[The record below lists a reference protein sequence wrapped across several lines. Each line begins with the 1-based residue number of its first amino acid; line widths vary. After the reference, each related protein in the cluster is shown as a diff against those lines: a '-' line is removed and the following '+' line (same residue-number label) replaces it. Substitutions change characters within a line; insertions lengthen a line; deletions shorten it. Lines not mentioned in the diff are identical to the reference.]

1 MRIQIFPK
9 YITKSAEL
17 DSSVELCDL
26 KEFLQLMKES
36 HSHPGEVKN
45 K

>member
-1 MRIQIFPK
+1 MRMQTFPK
-9 YITKSAEL
+9 SVTESAEL
-17 DSSVELCDL
+17 DSSVVLCDL